1 MAVKQ
6 LNVGDVEIEELVINA
21 GSGTYDLV
29 PHLEEINIYE
39 NIFSNHLTGHLTLV
53 DTFNI
58 PYKAPIIGEETI
70 GCRIR
75 MVGDTGEHILDPP
88 FMHIHDLRDRFQ
100 QTNARQ
106 RFSLQLVSEQCMS
119 NLHCRVS
126 KSFKD
131 WSISDIVED
140 IHNVYLDDDRNG
152 ISVEET
158 HGIETCIIPNWDPHT
173 AFNWLASRAR
183 PASAPNAVNYLFFET
198 MDGTFF
204 KSLQTLATQTAAVT
218 FVLQQRVDDAHKIEA
233 LANSRVVKVD
243 HILYMNQFEKI
254 DNIMS
259 GMYSSKL
266 VTHDITKK
274 KIAQFDYNGFDDW
287 PAYTHVSP
295 HPPINNSP
303 TEVQAGNTQR
313 NSLAPSVFPE
323 VPIIDEG
330 RRPGDFTDS
339 VVKFFPKHDQMYGA
353 TSGEKYDNDVVEWR
367 LQRNAHISYYNGIRM
382 QVQCGGL
389 DFVRVGMIVG
399 LIVPRVEGNLRSTD
413 ESYDKFLT
421 GRYMV
426 SAIRH
431 IITQSDGTNYKMM
444 IELIKDGL
452 GDRPGYR
459 APTKTG
465 VA

>member
-75 MVGDTGEHILDPP
+75 MKGDSGEHIVNPP
-88 FMHIHDLRDRFQ
+88 LMHIHDLRDRFM
-100 QTNARQ
+100 QTSTRQ

-119 NLHCRVS
+119 NVHCRVS
-126 KSFKD
+126 KSY
-131 WSISDIVED
+131 SMPISDIVED
-140 IHNVYLDDDRNG
+140 IYNNYLDDGRNG
-152 ISVEET
+152 IQVEET
-158 HGIETCIIPNWDPHT
+158 YGDETCIIPNWDPHT
-173 AFNWLASRAR
+173 AFNWLASSAR
-183 PASAPNAVNYLFFET
+183 PALAKNAVNYLFFET
-198 MDGTFF
+198 LDGTFF
-204 KSLQTLATQTAAVT
+204 KSLQTLATQTSALT
-218 FVLQQRVDDAHKIEA
+218 FVAGQLRVDDKHKIEA
-233 LANSRVVKVD
+233 LYGGVIKVD
-243 HILYMNQFEKI
+243 HVLYMKQFEKI
-254 DNIMS
+254 QNIMS
-259 GMYSSKL
+259 GMYASKL
-266 VTHDITKK
+266 ITHDITQK

-287 PAYTHVSP
+287 PAYHHVSP
-295 HPPINNSP
+295 YPPINNSP

-313 NSLAPSVFPE
+313 NSFAPSVFPDIPKIE
-323 VPIIDEG
+323 EG
-330 RRPGDFTDS
+330 RRVGDFTDS
-339 VVKFFPKHDQMYGA
+339 VVKFYPKHNQMYGN
-353 TSGEKYDNDVVEWR
+353 TVSESYDNEVNEWR
-367 LQRNAHISYYNGIRM
+367 LQRNAHMSFYDGVRM

-399 LIVPRVEGNLRSTD
+399 LVVPSPEGQIASSE

-426 SAIRH
+426 TAIRH

-444 IELIKDGL
+444 IELVKDGL
-452 GDRPGYR
+452 GDLPGYR
-459 APTKTG
+459 APTKMG
-465 VA
+465 NQ